1 MATSGT
7 WRPMRFSDVGTVK
20 AISDAVHGRYTEDE
34 AIYAERLSLHPAGCF
49 LFEDAG
55 RVLGYLVAH
64 PWEADSVPAFN
75 APLGAIPENPGS
87 YYLHDLA
94 LLPDARGSGAGRT
107 ALGLIVAQARR
118 EGLGEIWLTAVNGAD
133 SFWAAQGFEV
143 VEAPDPAGYDETCR
157 RMKLR
162 VSMA

>member
-1 MATSGT
+1 M
-7 WRPMRFSDVGTVK
+7 
-20 AISDAVHGRYTEDE
+20 
-34 AIYAERLSLHPAGCF
+34 
-49 LFEDAG
+49 
-55 RVLGYLVAH
+55 
-64 PWEADSVPAFN
+64 PAFN

-107 ALGLIVAQARR
+107 ALALIVAQAGR

-133 SFWAAQGFEV
+133 SYWAAQGFEV
-143 VEAPDPAGYDETCR
+143 IEAPDPAGYDESCR

-162 VSMA
+162 VPTA

>member
-1 MATSGT
+1 MAVSGT
-7 WRPMRFSDVGTVK
+7 WRPMRAHDMAAVK

-49 LFEDAG
+49 VFEEAG
-55 RVLGYLVAH
+55 RVLGYLIAH
-64 PWEADSVPAFN
+64 PWQAGGVPAFN
-75 APLGAIPENPGS
+75 ARLGAIPEKPGS

-94 LLPDARGSGAGRT
+94 LLPDARGSGAGRA
-107 ALGLIVAQARR
+107 ALALIVAQARS

-133 SFWAAQGFEV
+133 RYWASQGFEA

-157 RMKLR
+157 RMNMR
-162 VSMA
+162 VPTA